1 MLNLQSNRIS
11 PLVVYPVCP
20 TTNATPLIAVMLRLP
35 HTTPRTTYSVLDFD
49 ECLRRRVRNDG
60 ERNEREENGRS
71 LTAVASLRV
80 RERVGVF
87 ECFCSLNKWSDP
99 QGRYSEYDETA
110 RQTSETRK
118 ETIYCR
124 WACSLQRRP

>member
-49 ECLRRRVRNDG
+49 ECLNMAAKSAPRVLVRRIEIDSIREG
-60 ERNEREENGRS
+60 EVEV
-71 LTAVASLRV
+71 AVAT
-80 RERVGVF
+80 GVTSASRPPI
-87 ECFCSLNKWSDP
+87 EGEPLGHS
-99 QGRYSEYDETA
+99 QETA
-110 RQTSETRK
+110 
-118 ETIYCR
+118 
-124 WACSLQRRP
+124 